1 MYTRNHTDILNLTV
15 GANIELL
22 QEKAK
27 EGRKRMNQRIS
38 CNEKCITDQEAAT

>member
-38 CNEKCITDQEAAT
+38 CHEKCITDQEAAT